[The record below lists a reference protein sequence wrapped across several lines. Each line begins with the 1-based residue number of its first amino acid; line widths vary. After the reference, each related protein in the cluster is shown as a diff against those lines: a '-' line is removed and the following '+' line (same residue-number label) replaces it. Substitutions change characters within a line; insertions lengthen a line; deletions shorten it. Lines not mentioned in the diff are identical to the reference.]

1 MSRRLHVVVLP
12 EWYPSADHPVA
23 GVFVRDQAR
32 AVAATHDVTVLVHD
46 AGAPS
51 RRVASWQV
59 HVEDGLSTIRVRAGN
74 GPGTTGGRVAFLAAA
89 CRVLARLR
97 RDGHP
102 ADLLHAHV
110 FSAGVLAVLLARGRL
125 PVVLSEHHTDFMEGK
140 VRGYDARLARLV
152 LRRAAVVC
160 PVSPLLERHLRALQ
174 PRGHYE
180 AVPNV
185 VDVEAFAGHSAPRH
199 GGPVR
204 LVVVALLSPQKGIE
218 HLLRALPAVRAAH
231 GDVVLDIV
239 GDGPSRGELEALAAR
254 ELPPGVVTF
263 HGLQERERIAALL
276 GKSDVFVLPSLVESF
291 GVVLVEAL
299 AAGLPVVTTREV
311 GLAGAIEGRFGAVVP
326 ARDPHALA
334 RGVGEV
340 IEGLDRFPAD
350 EARRHAA
357 NYGAATVARRWD
369 DIYARVA
376 QRA

>member
-1 MSRRLHVVVLP
+1 VSRRLHVVVLP

-59 HVEDGLSTIRVRAGN
+59 HVEDGLSTIRVRTGN
-74 GPGTTGGRVAFLAAA
+74 GPGTTSGRVAFLAAA

-97 RDGHP
+97 RDGRP

-140 VRGYDARLARLV
+140 VRGYDARLARLA

-160 PVSPLLERHLRALQ
+160 PVSPLLEHHLRALQ

-180 AVPNV
+180 VVPNV
-185 VDVEAFAGHSAPRH
+185 VDVEAFAGPRAPRH

-204 LVVVALLSPQKGIE
+204 LVVVALLSPQKGVE

-263 HGLQERERIAALL
+263 HGLQKRERIAALL
-276 GKSDVFVLPSLVESF
+276 GESDVFVLPSLVESF

-369 DIYARVA
+369 DIYARVGRPA
-376 QRA
+376 